1 MKTTISSGCR
11 IALAFLF
18 VVFVIG
24 QASANSQKEAGQMS
38 KKSNASQQ
46 SVSLKESGSNDT
58 NANDTNSNDTSA
70 IANELASIK
79 QQVLKLNRDL
89 FILEEDLLFPASS
102 QVSVFVSV
110 DIGKFFSLD
119 SVELKID
126 GKNVAGFLYTERQRK
141 ALEQGG
147 IQGLYQG
154 NIKKGEHE
162 LTAIFTGFDNEQRP
176 IKRAANYQFSKDD
189 EAVMI
194 ELKLEDRTNNY
205 RAQVVVEEWLL

>member
-46 SVSLKESGSNDT
+46 SA
-58 NANDTNSNDTSA
+58 NAKDTSA